1 MTLQSCARSLCL
13 WLLATLPTAALS
25 AQTGATTSRGLEWQ
39 PTNWYQAEVVI
50 FTHTQR
56 QSSESTPQNPELGYP
71 DKWLKLVGP
80 SAPID
85 IGNIAKMFAHTNPER
100 YETLQGLKVE
110 GDVLGTDNDN
120 QRVFESFDPAP
131 LPEPKFELP
140 FVSLGAADRNL
151 NETTGVLRRL
161 PAYRVLFH
169 QAWRFP
175 TTENAKDPWIIVDA
189 GQLFQDRFELE
200 GSLRFYKSRFLHFES
215 HLWLSTF
222 AADGENATPF
232 VFPSLQ
238 FKRDTHDENA
248 LGKTQ
253 QLRTQ
258 VLIAPTG
265 PAEADAAFSESND
278 TLGGLRA
285 TTTETRSRISLAGA
299 NHLLD
304 SDKSPQL
311 ISEQQ
316 DLSSVNTYP
325 VSRLWTFK
333 PTKRLRET
341 EVYYL
346 DHPTLG
352 IIVTISAYQPML
364 LNPEQRPLTG
374 E

>member
-1 MTLQSCARSLCL
+1 
-13 WLLATLPTAALS
+13 
-25 AQTGATTSRGLEWQ
+25 
-39 PTNWYQAEVVI
+39 
-50 FTHTQR
+50 
-56 QSSESTPQNPELGYP
+56 
-71 DKWLKLVGP
+71 
-80 SAPID
+80 
-85 IGNIAKMFAHTNPER
+85 
-100 YETLQGLKVE
+100 
-110 GDVLGTDNDN
+110 
-120 QRVFESFDPAP
+120 
-131 LPEPKFELP
+131 
-140 FVSLGAADRNL
+140 
-151 NETTGVLRRL
+151 
-161 PAYRVLFH
+161 
-169 QAWRFP
+169 
-175 TTENAKDPWIIVDA
+175 IVDA
-189 GQLFQDRFELE
+189 GQLFQGRFELE